1 MSLLIVFIICLLIRS
16 TNYFWRQR
24 NEQKQSQQVEQVYM
38 NFIIGKVG
46 SIISKDLEMIF
57 VLVAIALLS
66 LYITVIKIWLCDCGN
81 LSGYS
86 PSEILARFSPAI
98 IVVTIS
104 CYWILKLQRISKL
117 NSALIQRINSLP
129 IIIYI
134 LFVNAIFL
142 IFFRPL
148 TVFLLPKEKEN
159 ISIYQEET
167 TIPKLYKKIKNV
179 LYNKKIEDENE
190 IPIVF
195 GLGTVYSACFVLLS
209 VFLCLIYTLLLGF
222 IITPSVILMNLICIG
237 LLYISAI
244 DRINRATTLEFLH
257 VPNPSIL
264 CWFLI
269 AEYFFYATGH
279 QPSFSTI
286 HWDAGFIGIDGS
298 LQHHS
303 LRAILLGINTFG
315 SHIILGMTFPL
326 LIFAPFTLRLVFPN
340 LIKSKKIQWND
351 IKQGELILFQND
363 TQFHSEVFNVAGK
376 YILLHAA
383 RVFVCM
389 LAATVHCRHLMV
401 WTIFAPKLIFEG
413 ISFIITVASVLTSL
427 LLLLRIENCIQK
439 LIFQIT

>member
-117 NSALIQRINSLP
+117 NSALIQL
-129 IIIYI
+129 
-134 LFVNAIFL
+134 
-142 IFFRPL
+142 
-148 TVFLLPKEKEN
+148 FLLPKEKEN

-244 DRINRATTLEFLH
+244 DRINRATTLEEFLH